1 LELGQ
6 DGIKLAAKLN
16 TKIIC
21 NCPNKTFSYLFRPA
35 SYLELYGKK
44 SRGVKNTEELLI
56 IDFIRLLLEQK
67 GGLKVLGGI
76 CLVLGNIKLWRTR
89 F

>member
-6 DGIKLAAKLN
+6 GGIKLAAKLN

-21 NCPNKTFSYLFRPA
+21 NCPTKTFFYLFRPA

-44 SRGVKNTEELLI
+44 SRGVKKYSELLI
-56 IDFIRLLLEQK
+56 NYFIRK
-67 GGLKVLGGI
+67 
-76 CLVLGNIKLWRTR
+76 
-89 F
+89 